1 MATQPVTL
9 TIPDG
14 TFPGMEMSVDWGG
27 VQYSIAV
34 PAASYP
40 GDEITVELPALEEA
54 AAPVEAPATPGMT
67 PVTLTI
73 PDGTFPGM
81 EMSVE
86 WGGVSY
92 SIAVPEGSGP
102 GQEITVELPS
112 LEEGPP
118 AGRPLATNE
127 YEMVGR
133 RAELVGLVAKAVLNG
148 RKGLVTEYHEDR
160 GRLGVRID
168 GMQPDVAVKM
178 CNLKELGE
186 EDFCPVSEEPPEAP
200 HAYGLYF
207 SGDRVLVERS
217 DGSQSECTIVE
228 YDEVFETFTVNIGGA
243 VCKYG
248 VEESYIKPIDDM
260 SRPAGD
266 FYIGRRVR
274 VPLIGGERNPAVSDE
289 DKDGTVLGYD
299 SRLKQYSLRMDNGQ
313 THSDVRREE
322 IRVSFALVLRH

>member
-1 MATQPVTL
+1 MQAVALQ
-9 TIPDG
+9 IPEG
-14 TFPGMEMSVDWGG
+14 VYSGMEMSVEWGG
-27 VQYSIAV
+27 VSYSIAV
-34 PAASYP
+34 PMGSYP
-40 GDEITVELPALEEA
+40 GEEITVELPALNEA

-67 PVTLTI
+67 PVTLII
-73 PDGTFPGM
+73 PDGTYAGM

-92 SIAVPEGSGP
+92 SINVPDGTGP

-112 LEEGPP
+112 LDESLPS
-118 AGRPLATNE
+118 RPLAATPQE
-127 YEMVGR
+127 IVGR
-133 RAELVGLVAKAVLNG
+133 RAELVGLVAKGVLNG
-148 RKGLVTEYHEDR
+148 RKGLVIEFHEDR

-178 CNLKELGE
+178 CNLKELPDT
-186 EDFCPVSEEPPEAP
+186 DFCPVSEEPPEAP

-248 VEESYIKPIDDM
+248 VEESYIKPIEDM

-289 DKDGTVLGYD
+289 EKNGTVLGYD
-299 SRLKQYSLRMDNGQ
+299 SRAKLYSLRMDNGQ
-313 THSDVRREE
+313 THSDVSREE
-322 IRVSFALVLRH
+322 IRVSFALMLKS

>member
-1 MATQPVTL
+1 MATQPVN
-9 TIPDG
+9 
-14 TFPGMEMSVDWGG
+14 
-27 VQYSIAV
+27 
-34 PAASYP
+34 
-40 GDEITVELPALEEA
+40 
-54 AAPVEAPATPGMT
+54 
-67 PVTLTI
+67 LTI

-86 WGGVSY
+86 WGGTTYSIAVPAGSYPGNEITVELPALEEAAAPVEAATPGVTPVTLVIPDGTFPGMEMSVEWGGTTY
-92 SIAVPEGSGP
+92 SIAVPEGTGP

-112 LEEGPP
+112 LEEAPP
-118 AGRPLATNE
+118 AGRPPAKDE
-127 YEMVGR
+127 WEMIGR
-133 RAELVGLVAKAVLNG
+133 RAELVGLVAKACLNG
-148 RKGLVTEYHEDR
+148 RKGEVIEYHEDR

-178 CNLKELGE
+178 CNLKELPE
-186 EDFCPVSEEPPEAP
+186 TDFCPPSEEPPEAP

-207 SGDRVLVERS
+207 CGDPVMVERS

-248 VEESYIKPIDDM
+248 VEESYIRPVGDM

-266 FYIGRRVR
+266 FYVGRRVR
-274 VPLIGGERNPAVSDE
+274 VPLIGGERNPAVSDDE
-289 DKDGTVLGYD
+289 KNGTVLGYD
-299 SRLKQYSLRMDNGQ
+299 SRAKLYSLRMDNGQ

-322 IRVSFALVLRH
+322 IKVSFALMLRS

>member
-9 TIPDG
+9 QIPEG

-34 PAASYP
+34 PAGSYP

-67 PVTLTI
+67 PVTLVI

-112 LEEGPP
+112 LDEGPP
-118 AGRPLATNE
+118 AGRPLAKNE

-178 CNLKELGE
+178 CNLKELPDT
-186 EDFCPVSEEPPEAP
+186 DFCPVSEEPPEAP

-248 VEESYIKPIDDM
+248 VEESYIKPIEDM

-289 DKDGTVLGYD
+289 EKNGTVLGYD
-299 SRLKQYSLRMDNGQ
+299 SRAKLYSLRMDNGQ
-313 THSDVRREE
+313 THSDVSREE
-322 IRVSFALVLRH
+322 IRVSFALMLKS